1 MACTLSSSTLL
12 WCPVIVGF
20 VFIFALGIDTI
31 WLFCDLYT
39 TRTCQFSR
47 TVTSQFCQSPSF
59 LLFFLSL
66 DLSVSLALLPCLF
79 LHTSPFLSK
88 RQFDF
93 YAAFIFLSN
102 PFLSSFFTFVFI
114 FFLFCFCIFLVCTWR
129 LTGDLCVTRR
139 YRFIGLYIVHVWAS
153 NAAQKS
159 TASVHTPKSSLSIHS
174 FIIVI

>member
-20 VFIFALGIDTI
+20 VFIFALGISTLSDYFVI
-31 WLFCDLYT
+31 YIPHVRVNLVAPLRLSFVKVRVFFYS
-39 TRTCQFSR
+39 FSHL
-47 TVTSQFCQSPSF
+47 TSPSHSRF
-59 LLFFLSL
+59 FLVSFCILLLFYLNVNSTSTPYFSLKPVLKFFLYF
-66 DLSVSLALLPCLF
+66 CF
-79 LHTSPFLSK
+79 H
-88 RQFDF
+88 
-93 YAAFIFLSN
+93 
-102 PFLSSFFTFVFI
+102 
-114 FFLFCFCIFLVCTWR
+114 FFLFCFYISRVCTWR

-139 YRFIGLYIVHVWAS
+139 YRFIDLYIVHVWAS